1 MAKAKISQWLKQVR
15 DAGRALQ
22 IGDVTTLRD
31 PSKWGFPWIQ
41 AGNRYLPWSDNAGK
55 KTTNQQEKNINAGLG
70 GANADK
76 VKTGPKT
83 TIEINTKDSAQST
96 KMTKLGYFGR
106 AFYWWRLPE
115 K

>member
-31 PSKWGFPWIQ
+31 PSKWGFPWFQ
-41 AGNRYLPWSDNAGK
+41 ARNRYLPWSDNALK
-55 KTTNQQEKNINAGLG
+55 NNNKPEKNINAGVG
-70 GANADK
+70 GAGADK
-76 VKTGPKT
+76 VKTVPENALQ
-83 TIEINTKDSAQST
+83 ISTKGAQSA